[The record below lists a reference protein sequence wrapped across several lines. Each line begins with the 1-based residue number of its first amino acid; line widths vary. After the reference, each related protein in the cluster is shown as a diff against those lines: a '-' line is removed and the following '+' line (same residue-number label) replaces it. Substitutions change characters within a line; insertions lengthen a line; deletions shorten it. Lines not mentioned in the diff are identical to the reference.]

1 MTMMCVTSLVTASKE
16 RQTGAK
22 SCKAGKDVAVL
33 RRLLSEAIPPADE
46 IALRLELSADAI
58 ISFTLDKCEYRAAA
72 GRHGTQSDRLT
83 EPLHLHRPLPPTR
96 AAAASLF
103 SSPRSNA
110 CVSRAQ
116 KRPSISSR
124 R

>member
-1 MTMMCVTSLVTASKE
+1 MMCVTSLVTASKE

-22 SCKAGKDVAVL
+22 SCKAGKGVAVL

-46 IALRLELSADAI
+46 IALRLELSADEI

-72 GRHGTQSDRLT
+72 RRHGRQADVLT
-83 EPLHLHRPLPPTR
+83 EVVDRHRCLAPIV

>member
-22 SCKAGKDVAVL
+22 SCKASKDVAVL

-72 GRHGTQSDRLT
+72 RRHGRQADVLT
-83 EPLHLHRPLPPTR
+83 EVVDRHSGPPPI
-96 AAAASLF
+96 AAAGASLF
-103 SSPRSNA
+103 SAP
-110 CVSRAQ
+110 
-116 KRPSISSR
+116 
-124 R
+124 